1 MSGKTWDKNDT
12 PGLPPETP
20 PDPLSS
26 WGDIE
31 QRLAMTFQAKPIVL
45 PDDGRGP
52 ILELICGATR
62 SILVKQFSFDDP
74 ILLDALLAARRR
86 GVKVN
91 VLLNARRSS
100 GSRANDATF
109 AALKAGD
116 VAARWA
122 NPNYYVSHEKS
133 MVVDSSLA
141 LVATFNF
148 TSRTFA
154 CMRDYGVIIDDIA
167 AIADIAACFAADWRR
182 AGFNPAP
189 DTPLIW
195 SKGNSRALMA
205 HFIDR
210 AKKTLYVQH
219 PKFVDATILD
229 RLVLACQRGVDVR
242 ILCGGKS
249 GISDF
254 DMPDTF
260 SSLRMLKPFGAKIRR
275 QKKTLRL
282 HAKLLLADKKYA
294 CLGSMNIDRNAFDL
308 RRELG
313 ILLNGGPAVKRFLDL
328 FDQDWEHG
336 SSYDPPDP
344 VSVLPTME
352 EEDELS
358 VQLGP
363 DDVEE

>member
-1 MSGKTWDKNDT
+1 MAKKDGKNQIPSSNPPK
-12 PGLPPETP
+12 PPLPP
-20 PDPLSS
+20 
-26 WGDIE
+26 GDID
-31 QRLAMTFQAKPIVL
+31 QRLARTFSARPIVI

-52 ILELICGATR
+52 LLELINSASR
-62 SILVKQFSFDDP
+62 SILIKQFTFDDP
-74 ILLDALLAARRR
+74 ELLGALLAARRR
-86 GVKVN
+86 GVDVR
-91 VLLNARRSS
+91 VMLNARRSS

-109 AALKAGD
+109 LTLKSND
-116 VAARWA
+116 VMVRWA

-133 MVVDSSLA
+133 MVVDSTWA

-148 TSRTFA
+148 TSRTFES
-154 CMRDYGVIIDDIA
+154 MRDYGVIIDDLA
-167 AIADIAACFAADWRR
+167 AIADIVACFAADWRR

-189 DTPLIW
+189 DTPLVW

-210 AKKTLYVQH
+210 AKKDLYVQH

-229 RLVLACQRGVDVR
+229 RLVLACRRGVDVR

-260 SSLRMLKPFGAKIRR
+260 SSLRILKPFGAKIRR

-282 HAKLLLADKKYA
+282 HAKLLIADKKVA
-294 CLGSMNIDRNAFDL
+294 CLGSMNIDRSAFDL

-313 ILLNGGPAVKRFLDL
+313 ILLNGGAAVKRFSSL
-328 FDQDWEHG
+328 FDQDWDQG
-336 SSYDPPDP
+336 TPYDPPDP
-344 VSVLPTME
+344 VSVLPAPE
-352 EEDELS
+352 EEDELT
-358 VQLGP
+358 VRLGP
-363 DDVEE
+363 DDDDVEE